1 MEKITLH
8 RVGNNDHFS
17 QKKPINKNYQTFT
30 ETFID
35 SLKKV
40 NQLQTDANDT
50 IDKFAKGEEKDI
62 HEVMIKW
69 EKADLSLRLM
79 IQVREK
85 IISAYET
92 IMRMQI

>member
-8 RVGNNDHFS
+8 RLGHSDNFS
-17 QKKPINKNYQTFT
+17 LKKPVQKNYKTFT
-30 ETFID
+30 KTLID
-35 SLKKV
+35 SLKNV
-40 NQLQTDANDT
+40 NKLQTEANDT
-50 IDKFAKGEEKDI
+50 INKFAVGEEKDI

>member
-1 MEKITLH
+1 MEKITLNNL
-8 RVGNNDHFS
+8 GNNENFS
-17 QKKPINKNYQTFT
+17 PQKAINKNYKSFTKTFT
-30 ETFID
+30 D

-40 NQLQTDANDT
+40 NHLQNEANDT
-50 IDKFAKGEEKDI
+50 INKFSLGENKDI

-79 IQVREK
+79 MQVREK
-85 IISAYET
+85 IIGAYET